1 MASFS
6 RASQYKEIKITRD
19 KTSIYIDWK
28 TVNFSYYE
36 SIFSPIVTASLTYV
50 DSGDLVKSNKSIDV
64 QERTGTLLE
73 ALPIQGKG
81 KEKISFIIENA
92 SGQLNFTS
100 APMYVS
106 NPIPIFQDDTKES
119 VNLKLISQYSIAN
132 ENVKLYKK
140 YYNTISSSIQQI
152 LTEELKISEQ
162 KLEINPTSNSSSISG
177 NGQRPFD
184 IIISVAAKSLA
195 SSGGPGFFFWETK
208 EGFHFKSI
216 DDIITSESVA
226 TYNYHNVATN
236 SLDDPNT
243 NYRILNDP
251 SYKNNSNLSNDL
263 RVGLYKSKNISF
275 DFSSFEYKQE
285 YISLSKDT
293 GFKNLGNSVDYSNAF
308 DQSENFTRT
317 NFFVLDSGLTNPG
330 ITTNIDNNERYYLPQ
345 SIMRYNLLMSQVLD
359 ITVPCNLKLKA
370 GDVITC
376 EFKKRS
382 SSNLSSGSIGQ
393 LQSGRYIITH
403 LCHNFTSKRSFSSL
417 RIVRDTSGIY
427 TNK

>member
-19 KTSIYIDWK
+19 KTSVYIDWK

-50 DSGDLVKSNKSIDV
+50 DSGDLVRSNKSIDI

-81 KEKISFIIENA
+81 KEKISFKIENA
-92 SGQLNFTS
+92 SGELDFTS
-100 APMYVS
+100 MPMDVS
-106 NPIPIFQDDTKES
+106 NPIPIFQDDVRES
-119 VNLKLISQYSIAN
+119 VNLKLISQYYSAN
-132 ENVKLYKK
+132 ENVNLYKK
-140 YYNTISSSIQQI
+140 YYNTISSSVQQI
-152 LTEELKISEQ
+152 LKDELKIPVERLKIDS
-162 KLEINPTSNSSSISG
+162 TSNGDSISG
-177 NGQRPFD
+177 SGQRPFD
-184 IIISVAAKSLA
+184 VIINAASKSLS

-216 DDIITSESVA
+216 DDIVNSPSVQ
-226 TYNYHNVATN
+226 TYNYHNVATS

-243 NYRILNDP
+243 NFRILNEP
-251 SYKNNSNLSNDL
+251 RYKNNSNLLNDL
-263 RVGLYKSKNISF
+263 RVGLYRTKNVSF

-285 YISLSKDT
+285 FINLSNI
-293 GFKNLGNSVDYSNAF
+293 GFKNLGNSVDYSKSFNETE
-308 DQSENFTRT
+308 SFTRT
-317 NFFVLDSGLTNPG
+317 NFFLLDSGLTNPG
-330 ITTNIDNNERYYLPQ
+330 ISTSIINNERYYLPQ

-382 SSNLSSGSIGQ
+382 TSDLSSGSIGQ

-403 LCHNFTSKRSFSSL
+403 LCHNFTPKRSFSSL

>member
-64 QERTGTLLE
+64 QERSGTLLE

-81 KEKISFIIENA
+81 KEKISFKIENA
-92 SGQLNFTS
+92 SGELDFTS
-100 APMYVS
+100 MPMDVS
-106 NPIPIFQDDTKES
+106 NPIPFFQDDIRES
-119 VNLKLISQYSIAN
+119 VNLKLISQYYSAN
-132 ENVKLYKK
+132 ENVNLYKK
-140 YYNTISSSIQQI
+140 YYNTISSSVQQI
-152 LTEELKISEQ
+152 LKDELKVPSERL
-162 KLEINPTSNSSSISG
+162 KIDSTSNADFISG
-177 NGQRPFD
+177 NVQRPFD
-184 IIISVAAKSLA
+184 VVINAASKSLS

-208 EGFHFKSI
+208 EGFHFKSL
-216 DDIITSESVA
+216 DDIINSPSVQ
-226 TYNYHNVATN
+226 TYNYHNIATS

-243 NYRILNDP
+243 NFRILNEP
-251 SYKNNSNLSNDL
+251 RYKNNSNLSNDL
-263 RVGLYKSKNISF
+263 RVGLYRTKNVYF
-275 DFSSFEYKQE
+275 DFSTFEYKQE
-285 YISLSKDT
+285 FINLSER
-293 GFKNLGNSVDYSNAF
+293 GFKNLGNSIDYSKDF
-308 DQSENFTRT
+308 DESESFTRT

-330 ITTNIDNNERYYLPQ
+330 ITTGIINNEKYYFPQ
-345 SIMRYNLLMSQVLD
+345 SMMRYNLLMSQVLD

-382 SSNLSSGSIGQ
+382 TSDLSSGSIGQ

-403 LCHNFTSKRSFSSL
+403 LCHNFTPKRSFSSL

-427 TNK
+427 TTN

>member
-50 DSGDLVKSNKSIDV
+50 DSGDLVRSNKSVDV

-81 KEKISFIIENA
+81 KEKISFKIENA
-92 SGQLNFTS
+92 SGELDFTS
-100 APMYVS
+100 MPMDVS
-106 NPIPIFQDDTKES
+106 NPIPIFQDDVRES
-119 VNLKLISQYSIAN
+119 VNLKLISQYYSAN
-132 ENVKLYKK
+132 ENITLYKK
-140 YYNTISSSIQQI
+140 YYNTISSSVQQI
-152 LTEELKISEQ
+152 LKDELKIPVERLKIDS
-162 KLEINPTSNSSSISG
+162 TSNGDSISG
-177 NGQRPFD
+177 SGQRPFD
-184 IIISVAAKSLA
+184 VIINAASKSLS

-216 DDIITSESVA
+216 DDIVNSPSVQ
-226 TYNYHNVATN
+226 TYNYHNVATS

-243 NYRILNDP
+243 NFRILNEP
-251 SYKNNSNLSNDL
+251 RYKNNSNLANDL
-263 RVGLYKSKNISF
+263 RVGLYRTKNVSF

-285 YISLSKDT
+285 FINLSER
-293 GFKNLGNSVDYSNAF
+293 GFKNLGNSVDYSKSFNETE
-308 DQSENFTRT
+308 SFTRT
-317 NFFVLDSGLTNPG
+317 NFFLLDSGLTNPG
-330 ITTNIDNNERYYLPQ
+330 ISTSIINNERYYLPQ

-382 SSNLSSGSIGQ
+382 TSDLSSGSIGQ

-403 LCHNFTSKRSFSSL
+403 LCHNFTPKRSFSSL

>member
-1 MASFS
+1 MSSFS

-50 DSGDLVKSNKSIDV
+50 DSGDLVRSNKSIDI
-64 QERTGTLLE
+64 QERSGTLLE

-81 KEKISFIIENA
+81 KEKISFKIENA
-92 SGQLNFTS
+92 SGELDFTS
-100 APMYVS
+100 MPMDVS
-106 NPIPIFQDDTKES
+106 NPIPIFQDDVAES
-119 VNLKLISQYSIAN
+119 VNLKLISQYYSAN
-132 ENVKLYKK
+132 ENITLYKK
-140 YYNTISSSIQQI
+140 YYNTISSSVQQI
-152 LTEELKISEQ
+152 LKDELKIPVGRLKIDS
-162 KLEINPTSNSSSISG
+162 TSNGDSISG
-177 NGQRPFD
+177 SGQRPFD
-184 IIISVAAKSLA
+184 VIINAASKSLS

-216 DDIITSESVA
+216 DDIVNSPSVQ
-226 TYNYHNVATN
+226 TYNYHNVATS
-236 SLDDPNT
+236 SLDNPNT
-243 NYRILNDP
+243 NFRILNEP
-251 SYKNNSNLSNDL
+251 RYKNNSNLANDL
-263 RVGLYKSKNISF
+263 RVGLYRTKNVSF

-285 YISLSKDT
+285 FINLSER
-293 GFKNLGNSVDYSNAF
+293 GFKNLGNNIDYSKAF
-308 DQSENFTRT
+308 NESESFTRT
-317 NFFVLDSGLTNPG
+317 NFFLLDSGLTNPG
-330 ITTNIDNNERYYLPQ
+330 ISTSIINNERYYLPQ

-382 SSNLSSGSIGQ
+382 SSDLSSGSIGQ

>member
-1 MASFS
+1 MSSFS

-50 DSGDLVKSNKSIDV
+50 DSGDLVRSNKSIDI
-64 QERTGTLLE
+64 QERSGTLLE

-81 KEKISFIIENA
+81 KEKISFKIENA
-92 SGQLNFTS
+92 SGELDFTS
-100 APMYVS
+100 MPMSVS
-106 NPIPIFQDDTKES
+106 NPIPIFQDDVAES
-119 VNLKLISQYSIAN
+119 VNLKLISQYSITN
-132 ENVKLYKK
+132 ENITLYKK
-140 YYNTISSSIQQI
+140 YYNTISSSVQQI
-152 LTEELKISEQ
+152 LKDELKIPVGRLKIDS
-162 KLEINPTSNSSSISG
+162 TSNADSISG

-184 IIISVAAKSLA
+184 VVINAASKSLS

-208 EGFHFKSI
+208 EGFHFKSL
-216 DDIITSESVA
+216 DDIINSPSVQ
-226 TYNYHNVATN
+226 TYNYHNIATS

-243 NYRILNDP
+243 NFRILNNP

-263 RVGLYKSKNISF
+263 RVGLYRTKNVYF
-275 DFSSFEYKQE
+275 DFSTFEYKQE
-285 YISLSKDT
+285 FINLSER
-293 GFKNLGNSVDYSNAF
+293 GFKNLGNNIDYSKTFNE
-308 DQSENFTRT
+308 SESFTRT

-330 ITTNIDNNERYYLPQ
+330 ITTGVINNEKYYFPQ

-382 SSNLSSGSIGQ
+382 SSDLSSGSIGQ

-403 LCHNFTSKRSFSSL
+403 LCHNFTPKRSFSSL

>member
-50 DSGDLVKSNKSIDV
+50 DSGDLVRSNKSIDV
-64 QERTGTLLE
+64 QERSGTLLE

-81 KEKISFIIENA
+81 KEKISFKIENA
-92 SGQLNFTS
+92 SGELDFTS
-100 APMYVS
+100 MPMDVS
-106 NPIPIFQDDTKES
+106 NPIPVFQDDIRES
-119 VNLKLISQYSIAN
+119 VNLKLISQYYSAN
-132 ENVKLYKK
+132 ENVNLYKK
-140 YYNTISSSIQQI
+140 YYNTISSSVQQI
-152 LTEELKISEQ
+152 LKDELKIPVGRL
-162 KLEINPTSNSSSISG
+162 KIDLTSNADSISG

-184 IIISVAAKSLA
+184 VVINAASKSLS

-208 EGFHFKSI
+208 EGFHFKSL
-216 DDIITSESVA
+216 DDIINSPSVQ
-226 TYNYHNVATN
+226 TYNYHNVATS

-243 NYRILNDP
+243 NFRILNNP

-263 RVGLYKSKNISF
+263 RVGLYRTKNVYF
-275 DFSSFEYKQE
+275 DFSTFEYKQE
-285 YISLSKDT
+285 FINLSER
-293 GFKNLGNSVDYSNAF
+293 GFKNLGNNIDYSKTFNE
-308 DQSENFTRT
+308 SESFTRT

-330 ITTNIDNNERYYLPQ
+330 ITTGVINNEKYYFPQ

-382 SSNLSSGSIGQ
+382 SGDLSSGSIGQ

-403 LCHNFTSKRSFSSL
+403 LCHNFTPKRSFSSL

>member
-64 QERTGTLLE
+64 QERSGTLLE

-81 KEKISFIIENA
+81 KEKISFKIENA
-92 SGQLNFTS
+92 SGELDFTS
-100 APMYVS
+100 TPMYVS
-106 NPIPIFQDDTKES
+106 NPIPIFQDDLRES
-119 VNLKLISQYSIAN
+119 VNLNLISQYSIAN
-132 ENVKLYKK
+132 ENINLYKK
-140 YYNTISSSIQQI
+140 YYNTISSSVEQI
-152 LTEELKISEQ
+152 LKDELKIPVG
-162 KLEINPTSNSSSISG
+162 KLKISQTSNSDSINGS
-177 NGQRPFD
+177 GQRPFD
-184 IIISVAAKSLA
+184 VVINAASKSLS

-216 DDIITSESVA
+216 DDIVSSPSVQ
-226 TYNYHNVATN
+226 TYNYHNIATS

-243 NYRILNDP
+243 NFRILNNP
-251 SYKNNSNLSNDL
+251 SYKNNSNISNDL
-263 RVGLYKSKNISF
+263 RVGLYRTKNVYF
-275 DFSSFEYKQE
+275 DFSTFEYKQE
-285 YISLSKDT
+285 FINLSER
-293 GFKNLGNSVDYSNAF
+293 GFKNLGNNIDYSKTFNE
-308 DQSENFTRT
+308 SESFTRT

-330 ITTNIDNNERYYLPQ
+330 ITTGIINNEKYYFPQ
-345 SIMRYNLLMSQVLD
+345 SMMRYNLLMSQVLD

-382 SSNLSSGSIGQ
+382 TSDLSSGSIGQ

-403 LCHNFTSKRSFSSL
+403 LCHNFTPKRSFSSL

-427 TNK
+427 TTN

>member
-50 DSGDLVKSNKSIDV
+50 DSGDLVRSNKSIDV

-81 KEKISFIIENA
+81 KEKISFKIENA
-92 SGQLNFTS
+92 SGELDFTS
-100 APMYVS
+100 MPMDVS
-106 NPIPIFQDDTKES
+106 NPIPVFQDDIRES
-119 VNLKLISQYSIAN
+119 VNLKLISQYYSAN
-132 ENVKLYKK
+132 ENVNLYKK
-140 YYNTISSSIQQI
+140 YYNTISSSVQQI
-152 LTEELKISEQ
+152 LKDELKIPVGRL
-162 KLEINPTSNSSSISG
+162 KIDLTSNADSISG

-184 IIISVAAKSLA
+184 VVINAASKSLS

-208 EGFHFKSI
+208 EGFHFKSL
-216 DDIITSESVA
+216 DDIINSPSVQ
-226 TYNYHNVATN
+226 TYNYHNVATS

-243 NYRILNDP
+243 NFRILNNP

-263 RVGLYKSKNISF
+263 RVGLYRTKNVYF
-275 DFSSFEYKQE
+275 DFSTFEYKQE
-285 YISLSKDT
+285 FINLSER
-293 GFKNLGNSVDYSNAF
+293 GFKNLGNNIDYSKTFNE
-308 DQSENFTRT
+308 SESFTRT

-330 ITTNIDNNERYYLPQ
+330 ITTGVINNEKYYFPQ

-382 SSNLSSGSIGQ
+382 SSDLSSGSIGQ

-403 LCHNFTSKRSFSSL
+403 LCHNFTPKRSFSSL

>member
-50 DSGDLVKSNKSIDV
+50 DSGDLVRSNKSIDV
-64 QERTGTLLE
+64 QERSGTLLE

-81 KEKISFIIENA
+81 KEKISFKIENA
-92 SGQLNFTS
+92 SGELDFTS
-100 APMYVS
+100 MPMDVS
-106 NPIPIFQDDTKES
+106 NPIPIFQDDVAES
-119 VNLKLISQYSIAN
+119 VNLKLISQYYSAN
-132 ENVKLYKK
+132 ENVNLYKK
-140 YYNTISSSIQQI
+140 YYNTISSSVQQI
-152 LTEELKISEQ
+152 LKDELKIPVGRLKIDS
-162 KLEINPTSNSSSISG
+162 TSNADSISG

-184 IIISVAAKSLA
+184 VVINAASKSLS

-208 EGFHFKSI
+208 EGFHFKSL
-216 DDIITSESVA
+216 DDIINSPSVQ
-226 TYNYHNVATN
+226 TYNYHNVATS

-243 NYRILNDP
+243 NFRILNNP

-263 RVGLYKSKNISF
+263 RVGLYRTKNVYF
-275 DFSSFEYKQE
+275 DFSTFEYKQE
-285 YISLSKDT
+285 FINLSER
-293 GFKNLGNSVDYSNAF
+293 GFKNLGNNIDYSKTFNE
-308 DQSENFTRT
+308 SESFTRT

-330 ITTNIDNNERYYLPQ
+330 ITTGVINNEKYYFPQ

-382 SSNLSSGSIGQ
+382 SGDLSSGSIGQ

-403 LCHNFTSKRSFSSL
+403 LCHNFTPKRSFSSL

>member
-19 KTSIYIDWK
+19 STSIYIDWK

-50 DSGDLVKSNKSIDV
+50 DSGDLVRSNKSIDV
-64 QERTGTLLE
+64 QERSGTLLE

-81 KEKISFIIENA
+81 KEKISFKIENA
-92 SGQLNFTS
+92 SGELDFTS
-100 APMYVS
+100 MPMSVS
-106 NPIPIFQDDTKES
+106 NPIPIFQDDVRES
-119 VNLKLISQYSIAN
+119 VNLKLISQYSITN
-132 ENVKLYKK
+132 ENVNLYKK
-140 YYNTISSSIQQI
+140 YYNTISSSVHQI
-152 LTEELKISEQ
+152 LKDELKIPVERLKIDS
-162 KLEINPTSNSSSISG
+162 TSNADSISG

-184 IIISVAAKSLA
+184 VVINAASKSLS

-208 EGFHFKSI
+208 EGFHFKSL
-216 DDIITSESVA
+216 DDIINSPSVQ
-226 TYNYHNVATN
+226 TYNYHNVATS

-243 NYRILNDP
+243 NFRILNNP

-263 RVGLYKSKNISF
+263 RVGLYRTKNVYF
-275 DFSSFEYKQE
+275 DFSTFEYKQE
-285 YISLSKDT
+285 FINLSER
-293 GFKNLGNSVDYSNAF
+293 GFKNLGNNIDYSKTFNE
-308 DQSENFTRT
+308 SESFTRT

-330 ITTNIDNNERYYLPQ
+330 ITTGIINNEKYYFPQ

-382 SSNLSSGSIGQ
+382 SSDLSSGSIGQ

-403 LCHNFTSKRSFSSL
+403 LCHNFTPKRSFSSL

>member
-19 KTSIYIDWK
+19 STSIYIDWK

-50 DSGDLVKSNKSIDV
+50 DSGDLVRSNKSIDV
-64 QERTGTLLE
+64 QERSGTLLE

-81 KEKISFIIENA
+81 KEKISFKIENA
-92 SGQLNFTS
+92 SGELDFTS
-100 APMYVS
+100 MPMSVS
-106 NPIPIFQDDTKES
+106 NPIPIFQDDVRES
-119 VNLKLISQYSIAN
+119 VNLKLISQYSITN
-132 ENVKLYKK
+132 ENVNLYKK
-140 YYNTISSSIQQI
+140 YYNTISSSVHQI
-152 LTEELKISEQ
+152 LKDELKIPVERLKIDS
-162 KLEINPTSNSSSISG
+162 TSNADSISG

-184 IIISVAAKSLA
+184 VVINAASKSLS

-208 EGFHFKSI
+208 EGFHFKSL
-216 DDIITSESVA
+216 DDIINSPSVQ
-226 TYNYHNVATN
+226 TYNYHNVATS

-243 NYRILNDP
+243 NFRILNNP

-263 RVGLYKSKNISF
+263 RVGLYRTKNVSF
-275 DFSSFEYKQE
+275 DFNTFEYKQE
-285 YISLSKDT
+285 FINLSER
-293 GFKNLGNSVDYSNAF
+293 GFKNLGNNVDYSNSF
-308 DQSENFTRT
+308 NESESFTRT

-330 ITTNIDNNERYYLPQ
+330 ISTSIVNNERYYLPQ

-382 SSNLSSGSIGQ
+382 SSDLSSGSIGQ

-403 LCHNFTSKRSFSSL
+403 LCHNFTPKRSFSSL

-427 TNK
+427 TTK

>member
-19 KTSIYIDWK
+19 STSIYIDWK

-36 SIFSPIVTASLTYV
+36 SIFSPVVTASLTYV
-50 DSGDLVKSNKSIDV
+50 DSGDLVRSNKSIDV
-64 QERTGTLLE
+64 QERFGTLLE

-81 KEKISFIIENA
+81 KEKISFKIENA
-92 SGQLNFTS
+92 SGELDFTS
-100 APMYVS
+100 MPMNVS
-106 NPIPIFQDDTKES
+106 NPIPIFQDDVAES
-119 VNLKLISQYSIAN
+119 VNLKLISQYSITN
-132 ENVKLYKK
+132 ENVNLYKK
-140 YYNTISSSIQQI
+140 YYSTISSSVYKI
-152 LTEELKISEQ
+152 LKDELKIPVERLKIS
-162 KLEINPTSNSSSISG
+162 PTSNEDSISG

-184 IIISVAAKSLA
+184 VVINAASKSLS

-208 EGFHFKSI
+208 EGFHFKSL
-216 DDIITSESVA
+216 DDIINSPSVQ
-226 TYNYHNVATN
+226 TYNYHNVATS

-243 NYRILNDP
+243 NFRILNNP

-263 RVGLYKSKNISF
+263 RVGLYRTKNISF
-275 DFSSFEYKQE
+275 DFNTFEYKQE
-285 YISLSKDT
+285 FINLSER
-293 GFKNLGNSVDYSNAF
+293 GFKNLGNNIDYSKTFNE
-308 DQSENFTRT
+308 SESFTRT

-330 ITTNIDNNERYYLPQ
+330 ISTSIVNNERYYLPQ

-382 SSNLSSGSIGQ
+382 SSNLSSDSIGQ

-403 LCHNFTSKRSFSSL
+403 LCHNFTPKRSFSSL

-427 TNK
+427 TTT

>member
-6 RASQYKEIKITRD
+6 RASQYKEMKITRD
-19 KTSIYIDWK
+19 STSIYIDWK

-50 DSGDLVKSNKSIDV
+50 DSGDLVRSNKSIDV
-64 QERTGTLLE
+64 QERSGTLLE

-81 KEKISFIIENA
+81 KEKISFKIENA
-92 SGQLNFTS
+92 SGELDFTS
-100 APMYVS
+100 MPMSVS
-106 NPIPIFQDDTKES
+106 NPIPIFQDDVRES
-119 VNLKLISQYSIAN
+119 VNLKLISQYSITN
-132 ENVKLYKK
+132 ENVNLYKK
-140 YYNTISSSIQQI
+140 YYNTISSSVHQI
-152 LTEELKISEQ
+152 LKDELKIPVERLKIDS
-162 KLEINPTSNSSSISG
+162 TSNADSISG

-184 IIISVAAKSLA
+184 VVINAASKSLS

-208 EGFHFKSI
+208 EGFHFKSL
-216 DDIITSESVA
+216 DDIINSPSVQ
-226 TYNYHNVATN
+226 TYNYHNVATS

-243 NYRILNDP
+243 NFRILNNP

-263 RVGLYKSKNISF
+263 RVGLYRTKNVYF
-275 DFSSFEYKQE
+275 DFSTFEYKQE
-285 YISLSKDT
+285 FINLSER
-293 GFKNLGNSVDYSNAF
+293 GFKNLGNNIDYSKTFNE
-308 DQSENFTRT
+308 SESFTRT

-330 ITTNIDNNERYYLPQ
+330 ITTGIINNEKYYFPQ

-382 SSNLSSGSIGQ
+382 SSDLSSGSIGQ

-403 LCHNFTSKRSFSSL
+403 LCHNFTPKRSFSSL

>member
-1 MASFS
+1 MSSFS

-50 DSGDLVKSNKSIDV
+50 DSGDLVRSNKSIDI
-64 QERTGTLLE
+64 QERSGTLLE

-81 KEKISFIIENA
+81 KEKISFKIENA
-92 SGQLNFTS
+92 SGELDFTS
-100 APMYVS
+100 MPMDVS
-106 NPIPIFQDDTKES
+106 NPIPIFQDDVAES
-119 VNLKLISQYSIAN
+119 VNLKLISQYYSAN
-132 ENVKLYKK
+132 ENITLYKK
-140 YYNTISSSIQQI
+140 YYNTISSSVQQI
-152 LTEELKISEQ
+152 LKDELKIPVGRLKIDS
-162 KLEINPTSNSSSISG
+162 TSNGDSISG
-177 NGQRPFD
+177 SGQRPFD
-184 IIISVAAKSLA
+184 VIINAASKSLS

-216 DDIITSESVA
+216 DDIVNSPSVQ
-226 TYNYHNVATN
+226 TYNYHNVATS
-236 SLDDPNT
+236 SLDNPNT
-243 NYRILNDP
+243 NFRILNEP
-251 SYKNNSNLSNDL
+251 RYKNNSNLANDL
-263 RVGLYKSKNISF
+263 RVGLYRTKNVSF

-285 YISLSKDT
+285 FINLSER
-293 GFKNLGNSVDYSNAF
+293 GFKNLGNNIDYSKAF
-308 DQSENFTRT
+308 NESESFTRT
-317 NFFVLDSGLTNPG
+317 NFFLLDSGLTNPG
-330 ITTNIDNNERYYLPQ
+330 ISTSIINNERYYLPQ

-382 SSNLSSGSIGQ
+382 TGDLSSGSIGQ

>member
-50 DSGDLVKSNKSIDV
+50 DSGDLVRSNKSIDV
-64 QERTGTLLE
+64 QERSGTLLE

-81 KEKISFIIENA
+81 KEKISFKIENA
-92 SGQLNFTS
+92 SGELDFTS
-100 APMYVS
+100 MPMDVS
-106 NPIPIFQDDTKES
+106 NPIPIFQDDVRES
-119 VNLKLISQYSIAN
+119 VNLKLISQYYSVN
-132 ENVKLYKK
+132 ENITLYKK
-140 YYNTISSSIQQI
+140 YYNTISSSVQQI
-152 LTEELKISEQ
+152 LKDELKIPVGRLKIDS
-162 KLEINPTSNSSSISG
+162 TSNADSISG

-184 IIISVAAKSLA
+184 VVINAASKSLS

-208 EGFHFKSI
+208 EGFHFKSL
-216 DDIITSESVA
+216 DDIINSPSVQ
-226 TYNYHNVATN
+226 TYNYHNIATS

-243 NYRILNDP
+243 NFRILNNP

-263 RVGLYKSKNISF
+263 RVGLYRTKNVYF
-275 DFSSFEYKQE
+275 DFSTFEYKQE
-285 YISLSKDT
+285 FINLSER
-293 GFKNLGNSVDYSNAF
+293 GFKNLGNNIDYSKTFNE
-308 DQSENFTRT
+308 SESFTRT

-330 ITTNIDNNERYYLPQ
+330 ITTGVINNEKYYFPQ

-382 SSNLSSGSIGQ
+382 SSDLSSGSIGQ

-403 LCHNFTSKRSFSSL
+403 LCHNFTPKRSFSSL